1 MYDRPYQSWRSPSIA
16 RNRSACDRLVWS
28 PWSPERTR
36 ACFARFVCKGI
47 SLFSLVPLA
56 PNLAPDW
63 SFAEELKKEA
73 GSERTVGPVQ
83 TFFFRAEDRPWSQGH
98 MGALAA
104 VDTVIHLSRGR
115 IRANVY
121 PAVDVLTSRSR
132 LIETK
137 AVSNEHEVISA
148 SCPGTGVPAR

>member
-1 MYDRPYQSWRSPSIA
+1 MPSAMARAPEMAQGASGPAERAWRTALPPVSCNMYDRPYQSWRSPSIA
-16 RNRSACDRLVWS
+16 RNRSACDQLVWS
-28 PWSPERTR
+28 SWSPERTR

-83 TFFFRAEDRPWSQGH
+83 TFFFRAEEP
-98 MGALAA
+98 ALVARS
-104 VDTVIHLSRGR
+104 HGSLG
-115 IRANVY
+115 
-121 PAVDVLTSRSR
+121 RSR
-132 LIETK
+132 YGRSPV
-137 AVSNEHEVISA
+137 A
-148 SCPGTGVPAR
+148 